1 MEQEPLLKGYSWELG
16 EYMPHTSQAE
26 RKKLTLYDAYSTYQL
41 IPAPPCSES
50 GRTDDYIRLAQ
61 ETHEI
66 KYVLFYLHENERY
79 FNDRINTFLTSE
91 TDWFSPERF
100 MDLKLEC
107 RIEVLKRFPAYDPD
121 RGTTF
126 ITYIHRYITDTLLR
140 FRMQEEFYS
149 FDSLQE
155 YKDARRIMQLFAECQ
170 GNTEETIRLFAAQ
183 TGCTEK
189 TAAEKLAAAWRQR
202 KRWQQQISRD
212 ENDEKADRGQDED
225 LIPDHW
231 DYADVL
237 WAGIEAENVD
247 KAFRRLSYREQTLLE
262 QRNAICMRCG
272 RVSDMSTRASFETL
286 AALFEGSRASGAER
300 AYKRAVE
307 NLVLELVRLSQL
319 HCVRLKQISVQREG
333 KKITAAVYA
342 YQVDNGGAWGE
353 IQFDLEKGTA
363 WVETFAEND
372 PCNTWGV
379 TDISIQ
385 TILSYRMKKYP
396 RLILF
401 PINTDTHFTAFF

>member
-1 MEQEPLLKGYSWELG
+1 MEQEPVLKGYSWDLG

-41 IPAPPCSES
+41 IPAPPRAET

-100 MDLKLEC
+100 MDLKLEF
-107 RIEVLKRFPAYDPD
+107 RIEVLKRFPFFDPN

-149 FDSLQE
+149 FDSLKE
-155 YKDARRIMQLFAECQ
+155 YKDARRIMQLFSECQ

-183 TGCTEK
+183 TGYSEK

-202 KRWQQQISRD
+202 KRWQLPKRQD
-212 ENDEKADRGQDED
+212 ENDEKEDWGQDED

-231 DYADVL
+231 DYADIL
-237 WAGIEAENVD
+237 WAGMEAENVD

-262 QRNAICMRCG
+262 QRNAICMTCG
-272 RVSDMSTRASFETL
+272 RVSDMSIRASFETL

-307 NLVLELVRLSQL
+307 NLMLELVRLGQL

-353 IQFDLEKGTA
+353 IHFDLEKKTA

-372 PCNTWGV
+372 PCDTWEI
-379 TDISIQ
+379 TDVAIQ
-385 TILSYRMKKYP
+385 VILSCEAEKIPKSI
-396 RLILF
+396 LIPCKISL
-401 PINTDTHFTAFF
+401 I

>member
-1 MEQEPLLKGYSWELG
+1 MEQEPVLKGYSWDLG

-41 IPAPPCSES
+41 IPAPPRAET

-100 MDLKLEC
+100 MDLKLEF
-107 RIEVLKRFPAYDPD
+107 RIEVLKRFPFFDPN

-149 FDSLQE
+149 FDSLKE
-155 YKDARRIMQLFAECQ
+155 YKDARRIMQLFSECQ

-183 TGCTEK
+183 TGYSEK

-202 KRWQQQISRD
+202 KRWQLPKRQD
-212 ENDEKADRGQDED
+212 ENDEKEDWGQDED

-231 DYADVL
+231 DYADIL
-237 WAGIEAENVD
+237 WAGMEAENVD

-262 QRNAICMRCG
+262 QRNAICMTCG
-272 RVSDMSTRASFETL
+272 RVSAMSTRASFETL

-300 AYKRAVE
+300 AYKRALE
-307 NLVLELVRLSQL
+307 KLVLELVRLGQL
-319 HCVRLKQISVQREG
+319 HCVRLKQISTQHED

-342 YQVDNGGAWGE
+342 YQVDNSGKWGE
-353 IQFDLEKGTA
+353 IQFDLEKGTT
-363 WVETFAEND
+363 WVEAFAEND
-372 PCNTWGV
+372 PGDTWETTGTV
-379 TDISIQ
+379 IDAVLAHNVEKLPKQALIPIGLDIFS
-385 TILSYRMKKYP
+385 
-396 RLILF
+396 
-401 PINTDTHFTAFF
+401 

>member
-1 MEQEPLLKGYSWELG
+1 MEQEPVLKGYSWDLG
-16 EYMPHTSQAE
+16 EYMPHASQAE
-26 RKKLTLYDAYSTYQL
+26 RKKLTLYDAYSAYQL
-41 IPAPPCSES
+41 IPTPPCSEP

-170 GNTEETIRLFAAQ
+170 GNTEETVRLFSAQ
-183 TGCTEK
+183 TGYTEK

-202 KRWQQQISRD
+202 KRWQLPKSRD
-212 ENDEKADRGQDED
+212 ENDEKEDWAQDED

-231 DYADVL
+231 DYADIL
-237 WAGIEAENVD
+237 WAGMEAENVD

-262 QRNAICMRCG
+262 QRNAICMTCG
-272 RVSDMSTRASFETL
+272 RVSAMSTRASFETL

-300 AYKRAVE
+300 AYKRALE
-307 NLVLELVRLSQL
+307 KLVLELVRLGQL
-319 HCVRLKQISVQREG
+319 HCVRLKQISTQHED

-342 YQVDNGGAWGE
+342 YQVDNDGAWGK

-363 WVETFAEND
+363 WVEIFAEND
-372 PCNTWGV
+372 PCDTWEI
-379 TDISIQ
+379 TDAAIQ
-385 TILSYRMKKYP
+385 VILSCEAEKIPKSM
-396 RLILF
+396 LIPCKISL
-401 PINTDTHFTAFF
+401 I

>member
-1 MEQEPLLKGYSWELG
+1 MEQEPVLKGYSWDLG

-26 RKKLTLYDAYSTYQL
+26 RKKLTLYDAYSAYQL
-41 IPAPPCSES
+41 IPAPPCSEP
-50 GRTDDYIRLAQ
+50 GRTDDLIRLAQ

-140 FRMQEEFYS
+140 FHMQEEFYS

-170 GNTEETIRLFAAQ
+170 RNTEETIRLFAAQ
-183 TGCTEK
+183 TGCTVK

-202 KRWQQQISRD
+202 KRWQQPKSRD
-212 ENDEKADRGQDED
+212 ENDEKEDWAQDED

-231 DYADVL
+231 DYADIL
-237 WAGIEAENVD
+237 WAGMEAENVD

-262 QRNAICMRCG
+262 QRNAICMTCG
-272 RVSDMSTRASFETL
+272 RVSAMSTRASFETL

-300 AYKRAVE
+300 AYKRALE
-307 NLVLELVRLSQL
+307 KLVLELVRLGQL
-319 HCVRLKQISVQREG
+319 HCVRLKQISTQHED

-342 YQVDNGGAWGE
+342 YQVDNSGKWGE
-353 IQFDLEKGTA
+353 IQFDLEKGTT
-363 WVETFAEND
+363 WVEAFAEND
-372 PCNTWGV
+372 PGDTWETTGTV
-379 TDISIQ
+379 IDAVLAHNVEKLPKQALIPIGLDIFS
-385 TILSYRMKKYP
+385 
-396 RLILF
+396 
-401 PINTDTHFTAFF
+401 